1 MKKKIFTTTLLVSCF
16 MICLAA
22 IADLNGKWAGKLV
35 TSDGQ
40 EYPLL
45 YNFKVDGDKLTGTA
59 LTPEGD
65 VDIKEGKTNGT
76 DFSFTVATSGIT
88 IPHTGK
94 FMGDSISVELDIN
107 GSKSNSV
114 LKRPVDKK

>member
-1 MKKKIFTTTLLVSCF
+1 MKRKFFTIAMLVGCF
-16 MICLAA
+16 MVCMAA

-35 TSDGQ
+35 LGDGS

-59 LTPEGD
+59 LTPDGD
-65 VDIKEGKTNGT
+65 VQIANGKTDGT
-76 DFSFTVATSGIT
+76 TFSFSVTTSGMD

-94 FMGDSISVELDIN
+94 FYGDSTGIDLEIN
-107 GSKSNSV
+107 GAKVHSV
-114 LKRPVDKK
+114 LKRPEEKK

>member
-1 MKKKIFTTTLLVSCF
+1 MKKIFTTTLLVSCF
-16 MICLAA
+16 LICLAA
-22 IADLNGKWAGKLV
+22 IADLNGKWSGKLV

-76 DFSFTVATSGIT
+76 DFSFTVATSGIV

-107 GSKSNSV
+107 GSKSSSV
-114 LKRPVDKK
+114 LKRPVEKK